1 MELIE
6 QIRER
11 LWEVRE
17 GVVISEQTEE
27 TQKNLRRAIRM
38 TDKTSWGLADVLRAI
53 NNQHIS
59 VNSVKGNFMFDRV
72 VPGDDRRT
80 WNYTDKDGQRCV
92 WNLALP
98 LDEQE
103 PEVIE
108 FLARVLGITS

>member
-6 QIRER
+6 QVRAKVIEAVPEIRQDCDQGETC
-11 LWEVRE
+11 
-17 GVVISEQTEE
+17 TECNGAGLYE
-27 TQKNLRRAIRM
+27 RAI
-38 TDKTSWGLADVLRAI
+38 TLADVLRAI